1 MGQRIISYTNI
12 FSIFVLTQTWMCI
25 HKRGL
30 WLAAI
35 YTNTIICFI
44 TSYKTCS
51 IYLEHCQRKIQL
63 QMPAYTCRSCAHSL
77 DSFVICYVIIT
88 VFIQSIVCFDVAIT
102 LLYFSLQSP
111 ILGQPKY
118 ANISA
123 ATNSQMLLCLR
134 EKKNRRKCQTGLLRS
149 LSFDSN
155 LTIFFTFIIPTE
167 IIDPLLNGFQQNL
180 LKSMLNLNEPLGTCQ
195 LVQIDSTQNDIHL
208 LIFGNKGGFDKGS
221 LRIDEIFMLSI

>member
-1 MGQRIISYTNI
+1 
-12 FSIFVLTQTWMCI
+12 MCI

-30 WLAAI
+30 WLADN

-77 DSFVICYVIIT
+77 ESFVICYVIIT

-118 ANISA
+118 ANIL
-123 ATNSQMLLCLR
+123 ATTNFQMLLCLD
-134 EKKNRRKCQTGLLRS
+134 KKKFRKCRTGLLRS
-149 LSFDSN
+149 LSSDSN
-155 LTIFFTFIIPTE
+155 LIFFFTFIIPTK
-167 IIDPLLNGFQQNL
+167 IIDPLLNGFQRNL
-180 LKSMLNLNEPLGTCQ
+180 LKSMLNLNEPLCTCQ
-195 LVQIDSTQNDIHL
+195 LVWIDSTP
-208 LIFGNKGGFDKGS
+208 K
-221 LRIDEIFMLSI
+221 